1 MVYPYLWRVFPPYAS
16 GAASQAIEVEL
27 LMRLLACCELNMN
40 DMEPE
45 PACWPIKGSIFS
57 SAARQIDKPEMAE

>member
-1 MVYPYLWRVFPPYAS
+1 
-16 GAASQAIEVEL
+16 
-27 LMRLLACCELNMN
+27 MRLLACCELNMN